1 MSSTTFAYRARDSK
15 GQPVSGAIEARSQT
29 EALRL
34 LEREGKAVTDIKAGV
49 KPSEPSA
56 AAAAPP
62 ASPIAEKPRGRTSN
76 VGGVKREEVISFAS
90 QLAVM
95 LETGV
100 PLAEALDAFNES
112 TKAGPLRRVVGVVA
126 DRIHG
131 GVSFS
136 AAIREYPRVFPSLMV
151 TLLEASEAS
160 GKMSMM
166 LGRIAEYLGK
176 ERRTARQIKGA
187 LTYPGVMVT
196 LAVTVTVFLVTWVL
210 PRFARIYESREAALP
225 ALTKFVLGVSNFM
238 IERWYVVAASA
249 AAVIGAYILTRI
261 TKRGRRA
268 MDWCK
273 LRFPV
278 LGAMFSR
285 YYLTRATR
293 TLGTLLSSG
302 VPLLDAVR
310 IVRGVTAN
318 DYWMDLW
325 NNIESSMTVGG
336 TFSDSIRSSWL
347 VPAPVAQMIAAGEK
361 SGRLPDVLDRV
372 ATASEADLDEAIKS
386 ATQLIEPAMI
396 VFMGTTIGGIAIALL
411 LPIFNVANV
420 MTK

>member
-1 MSSTTFAYRARDSK
+1 MSSMTFAYKARDSK
-15 GQPVSGAIEARSQT
+15 GQQVSGAIEARSQN

-34 LEREGKAVTDIKAGV
+34 LEREGKAVTDIVQGT
-49 KPSEPSA
+49 KPAPLAE
-56 AAAAPP
+56 AAPAP
-62 ASPIAEKPRGRTSN
+62 VATAPEPQRSRTSG

-100 PLAEALDAFNES
+100 PLSEALDAFNES
-112 TKAGPLRRVVGVVA
+112 TRPGPLRRVVGIVA

-131 GVSFS
+131 GVAFS
-136 AAIREYPRVFPSLMV
+136 AAIREYPKVFPSLMV

-225 ALTKFVLGVSNFM
+225 TLTKFVLGVSNFM
-238 IERWYVVAASA
+238 IERWYIVAGSVAL
-249 AAVIGAYILTRI
+249 VIGAFVLTRI
-261 TKRGRRA
+261 TRRGRRA
-268 MDWCK
+268 LDWCK
-273 LRFPV
+273 LKFPV
-278 LGAMFSR
+278 LGPMFSR

-302 VPLLDAVR
+302 VPLLEAVR
-310 IVRGVTAN
+310 IVRGVTGN
-318 DYWMDLW
+318 DYWLDLW
-325 NNIESSMTVGG
+325 ASIESSMTAGG
-336 TFSDSIRSSWL
+336 TFSDSIRASWL

-372 ATASEADLDEAIKS
+372 ATSSEADLDEAIKS

-420 MTK
+420 MAK